1 MPDDRQPSAP
11 TAASLGLAEFLGTF
25 LLVFFGCGAVHA
37 SVLTS
42 AQTGL
47 WQVAIVWGLA
57 IMIAIY
63 TIGAIS
69 GAHINPAITFAFA
82 AWGRVGW
89 GRVPLYVI
97 SQLLG
102 AFAAAAVLYAL
113 FSGLHIEQEKNLGI
127 RRGSPGSELTAM
139 CYGEFFPNPGG
150 ATEEGKFSMVK
161 FRQMRS
167 RFGQGQAFLAEVIG
181 TAILAMV
188 VFAVTDA
195 KNSGAPAAGFAPVFI
210 GLTVAALISVIA
222 PLTQACFNP
231 ARDFSPR
238 VFSSLAGWGSLPFT
252 SNGIGWLTVY
262 ILAPTAGAWIG
273 AGIYERLIRP
283 GLPAGR

>member
-1 MPDDRQPSAP
+1 MPDDRQPFVP
-11 TAASLGLAEFLGTF
+11 TAASVGLAEFLGTF

-37 SVLTS
+37 AVLTS

-82 AWGRVGW
+82 AWGRVAW
-89 GRVPLYVI
+89 RQVPLYVAG
-97 SQLLG
+97 QLLG
-102 AFAAAAVLYAL
+102 AFGAAAVLYVL
-113 FSGLHIEQEKNLGI
+113 FSGFHLEQEKALGI

-150 ATEEGKFSMVK
+150 ATQDGRFSAVK

-195 KNSGAPAAGFAPVFI
+195 RNSGAPAAGFAPVFI

-231 ARDFSPR
+231 ARDFAPR
-238 VFSSLAGWGSLPFT
+238 VFSSMAGWGSLPFT
-252 SNGIGWLTVY
+252 SNGLGWLTVY
-262 ILAPTAGAWIG
+262 ILAPTAGAWLG

-283 GLPAGR
+283 GLPDSR

>member
-1 MPDDRQPSAP
+1 
-11 TAASLGLAEFLGTF
+11 
-25 LLVFFGCGAVHA
+25 
-37 SVLTS
+37 
-42 AQTGL
+42 
-47 WQVAIVWGLA
+47 
-57 IMIAIY
+57 
-63 TIGAIS
+63 
-69 GAHINPAITFAFA
+69 
-82 AWGRVGW
+82 
-89 GRVPLYVI
+89 
-97 SQLLG
+97 
-102 AFAAAAVLYAL
+102 
-113 FSGLHIEQEKNLGI
+113 
-127 RRGSPGSELTAM
+127 
-139 CYGEFFPNPGG
+139 
-150 ATEEGKFSMVK
+150 MVK

-231 ARDFSPR
+231 ARDFAPR